1 MRRKSAKEMHVER
14 PPGDRNILKGDI
26 VVTAVGDHYAI
37 GRLKADGKTQKFL
50 GWRQNRAEALK
61 QACDL
66 ARVNLAYSCTRRLAH
81 PTIARSTAQRFQRSP
96 ERHERRPSFLRTT
109 PT

>member
-1 MRRKSAKEMHVER
+1 MHAKR
-14 PPGDRNILKGDI
+14 PRGDRNILKGDI

-37 GRLKADGKTQKFL
+37 GRLKADGKTQKFR

-66 ARVNLAYSCTRRLAH
+66 ARVNHRVFLYPKAGASDYRPFDCAEV
-81 PTIARSTAQRFQRSP
+81 ST
-96 ERHERRPSFLRTT
+96 
-109 PT
+109 